1 MACSRLFEIFLGGPA
16 LAAARAYFWAT
27 VLEGPF
33 LLLRTVSP
41 TISYRIFNLPPLSI
55 IL

>member
-1 MACSRLFEIFLGGPA
+1 MVCTRLFEIFLAGPV

-27 VLEGPF
+27 VLKAPF